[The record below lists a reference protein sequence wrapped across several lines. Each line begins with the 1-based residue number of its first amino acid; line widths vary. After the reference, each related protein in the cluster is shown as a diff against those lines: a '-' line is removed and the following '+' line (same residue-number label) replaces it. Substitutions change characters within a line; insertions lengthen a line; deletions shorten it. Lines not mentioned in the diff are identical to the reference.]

1 MKKIIVAGI
10 LSLTGCAEDDR
21 VRCDDLDGGILDTDA
36 GTDAGCVYTEMIAF
50 PDMLVT
56 FER

>member
-21 VRCDDLDGGILDTDA
+21 VRCDDLDGGIVDA
-36 GTDAGCVYTEMIAF
+36 GEDAG
-50 PDMLVT
+50 
-56 FER
+56 

>member
-21 VRCDDLDGGILDTDA
+21 VRCDDLDGGIVDA
-36 GTDAGCVYTEMIAF
+36 GEDAGCVGTQIIAF
-50 PDMLVT
+50 PDMLVHY
-56 FER
+56 ER

>member
-21 VRCDDLDGGILDTDA
+21 VRCDEIDGGIVDA
-36 GTDAGCVYTEMIAF
+36 GEDEGWVGTQIIAF
-50 PDMLVT
+50 PDRLVH

>member
-21 VRCDDLDGGILDTDA
+21 VRCDDLDGGIVDAGEDA
-36 GTDAGCVYTEMIAF
+36 GTIGENK
-50 PDMLVT
+50 
-56 FER
+56 